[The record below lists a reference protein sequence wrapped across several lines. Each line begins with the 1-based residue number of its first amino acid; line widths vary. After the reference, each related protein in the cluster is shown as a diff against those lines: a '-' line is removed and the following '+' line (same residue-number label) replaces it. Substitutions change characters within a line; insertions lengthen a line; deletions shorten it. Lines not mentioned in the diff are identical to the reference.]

1 MNGGFERFRLALM
14 RLASDRQFAGCP
26 DFVARDDDH
35 VPRIGRG
42 GLTIHQVES
51 AHLFPYSLSSASV
64 TASEK
69 ISDRTSSM
77 VFPASRC
84 ATIVAIVA

>member
-1 MNGGFERFRLALM
+1 M
-14 RLASDRQFAGCP
+14 
-26 DFVARDDDH
+26 
-35 VPRIGRG
+35 PRIGRG